1 MPPFSR
7 WAGLGPVDAAC
18 QRALD
23 QDVVNITKI
32 ASMLEK
38 AAGNIPPPPRTAAAT
53 GAPFARDPAE
63 YRPSTQLTL
72 IGDGK
77 EGTP

>member
-1 MPPFSR
+1 
-7 WAGLGPVDAAC
+7 
-18 QRALD
+18 
-23 QDVVNITKI
+23 
-32 ASMLEK
+32 MLEK